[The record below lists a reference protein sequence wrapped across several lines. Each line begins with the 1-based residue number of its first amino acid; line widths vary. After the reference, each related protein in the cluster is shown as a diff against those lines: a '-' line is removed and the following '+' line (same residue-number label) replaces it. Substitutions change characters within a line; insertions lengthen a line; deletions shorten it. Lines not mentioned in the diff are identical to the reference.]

1 MLRSGITAWHKL
13 RLVPPTQLLWIKPFI
28 PSPGSTEEIFGLDLI
43 FELGMFELNILLE
56 TLSSRVKCRVEKTY
70 GQDSGQTLPVDI
82 NILHHNQQTANHS
95 TNINKKINSLSVLHT
110 KHCQRQTSQANASI
124 DFIVFQNCTH

>member
-1 MLRSGITAWHKL
+1 MYVVAGITAWHKL

-28 PSPGSTEEIFGLDLI
+28 PGPGSTEEIFGLDLT

-56 TLSSRVKCRVEKTY
+56 TLSRVKCRVEKMY

-82 NILHHNQQTANHS
+82 NILQQGHHS
-95 TNINKKINSLSVLHT
+95 THINI
-110 KHCQRQTSQANASI
+110 
-124 DFIVFQNCTH
+124 